1 MKKKTLATII
11 LIVALAMVAAVTV
24 YAVANYGTK
33 EDPLVTSSYLQDVVQ
48 PRMEDA
54 YRSTLDGEVREMEDQ
69 FADQVAA
76 AGGSYVF
83 VTLESGQTLTGRA
96 GTELLMR
103 TGTAAVTQS
112 DAIDLTTGESA
123 AVGAKLTENHLYLV
137 QADGA
142 GIQATAD
149 TTVMVR
155 GGYSVG

>member
-1 MKKKTLATII
+1 MKKKTLTTII

-33 EDPLVTSSYLQDVVQ
+33 EDPLVTSSYLQ
-48 PRMEDA
+48 
-54 YRSTLDGEVREMEDQ
+54 
-69 FADQVAA
+69 VAA
-76 AGGSYVF
+76 AGGSYVL

-112 DAIDLTTGESA
+112 AAIDLTTGESA

>member
-1 MKKKTLATII
+1 
-11 LIVALAMVAAVTV
+11 
-24 YAVANYGTK
+24 
-33 EDPLVTSSYLQDVVQ
+33 
-48 PRMEDA
+48 MEDA

-76 AGGSYVF
+76 AGGSYVL

-96 GTELLMR
+96 GT
-103 TGTAAVTQS
+103 QS
-112 DAIDLTTGESA
+112 AAIDLTTGESA

-137 QADGA
+137 QVDGA